1 MARKRMIDPSIWQS
15 EDFGKLSN
23 LAKIVFIG
31 LFSLADDEGRGRANP
46 MYLKSNLFPYN
57 EDMRSADI
65 EKALLEISS
74 NMSVIFYSC
83 DGSSYYSLLS
93 WYTFQKIEKPT
104 NSKLPAFDENSKEIH
119 RLFAEASPKGS
130 RPVVPKRKEDN
141 RKEKEEK
148 RIRIKDIY
156 NENCSNL
163 PQVQKLTEK
172 RNKAI
177 DKFLEEL
184 TEEQFKILTDA
195 ETAYA
200 NLEAT
205 AEKEAADQKAANA
218 VIALIDAIGNV
229 EYTDASKAKIDEA
242 REAYDKLTDDQKQ
255 LVNNYSTLTEA
266 EKRYK
271 ELANTRPGGHYKPIQ
286 KPVIEAGD
294 GCKTEL
300 GINGTKVTITVEGAD
315 EDTAAAEL
323 ETFFKENL

>member
-119 RLFAEASPKGS
+119 LFAEASPKGS

-184 TEEQFKILTDA
+184 TEEQFK
-195 ETAYA
+195 
-200 NLEAT
+200 
-205 AEKEAADQKAANA
+205 
-218 VIALIDAIGNV
+218 
-229 EYTDASKAKIDEA
+229 KIC
-242 REAYDKLTDDQKQ
+242 KI
-255 LVNNYSTLTEA
+255 
-266 EKRYK
+266 
-271 ELANTRPGGHYKPIQ
+271 ANTTDFLTGKNDNGWKADFDFLMRTDK
-286 KPVIEAGD
+286 A
-294 GCKTEL
+294 
-300 GINGTKVTITVEGAD
+300 INVLEGRYRD
-315 EDTAAAEL
+315 SKSRNER
-323 ETFFKENL
+323 F

>member
-1 MARKRMIDPSIWQS
+1 MARKRMVDPNIWQS

-104 NSKLPAFDENSKEIH
+104 NSKLPAFDENSEEIH
-119 RLFAEASPKGS
+119 RLFAEASPKGNQ
-130 RPVVPKRKEDN
+130 PVVPKRKEDN

-184 TEEQFKILTDA
+184 TEEQFK
-195 ETAYA
+195 
-200 NLEAT
+200 
-205 AEKEAADQKAANA
+205 
-218 VIALIDAIGNV
+218 
-229 EYTDASKAKIDEA
+229 KIC
-242 REAYDKLTDDQKQ
+242 KI
-255 LVNNYSTLTEA
+255 
-266 EKRYK
+266 
-271 ELANTRPGGHYKPIQ
+271 ANTTDFLTGKNDNGWKADFDFLMRTDK
-286 KPVIEAGD
+286 A
-294 GCKTEL
+294 
-300 GINGTKVTITVEGAD
+300 INVLEGRYSNSKSRN
-315 EDTAAAEL
+315 ER
-323 ETFFKENL
+323 F